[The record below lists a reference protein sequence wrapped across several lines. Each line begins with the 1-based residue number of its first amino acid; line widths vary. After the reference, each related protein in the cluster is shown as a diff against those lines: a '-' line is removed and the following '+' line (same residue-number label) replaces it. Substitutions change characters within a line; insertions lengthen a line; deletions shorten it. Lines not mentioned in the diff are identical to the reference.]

1 MTARGAPSTEAPAR
15 RGPRRSSLFKAQ
27 NRQQRR
33 EHRHGSQAQGQ
44 GCSRHRRNGRHRLRD
59 RARVRGRGRQAR
71 HLLHA
76 QEKLDALIPT
86 LGVDED
92 HVKGFVVDATK
103 EDQVKAFV
111 QGAAEHFGTIDVAIP
126 NAGYEGK
133 VAPIQDVEFSEVEK
147 VYALNVFSPMYVMKY
162 AVPHMLEQKSGAIVV
177 IASAGSYTPAA
188 TMSTY
193 CSSKYAVAGLTKCV
207 ANEVGPSGVHVNY
220 ICPGPVATD
229 MMLRIERD
237 TFGPD
242 MPHEEAEKLMAA
254 TALDK
259 RYCKPEE
266 VAYAALYLASEVSA
280 HTTGMPLHLDSIVMG

>member
-1 MTARGAPSTEAPAR
+1 MDLKLKDKVVLITGATGGIGSAITRAFAAEGAKLAISSTR
-15 RGPRRSSLFKAQ
+15 
-27 NRQQRR
+27 
-33 EHRHGSQAQGQ
+33 
-44 GCSRHRRNGRHRLRD
+44 
-59 RARVRGRGRQAR
+59 
-71 HLLHA
+71 

-86 LGVDED
+86 LGLDEG

-111 QGAAEHFGTIDVAIP
+111 EGAAEYFGTVDVAIP

-133 VAPIQDVEFSEVEK
+133 CVPIQDVDMDEVDK
-147 VYALNVFSPMYVMKY
+147 VFALNVFSPMYVMKY
-162 AVPHMLEQKSGAIVV
+162 AVPYMLKQQSGSIVV

-207 ANEVGPSGVHVNY
+207 ANEVGAAGVHVNY
-220 ICPGPVATD
+220 ICPGPVDTD
-229 MMLRIERD
+229 MMRRIEFD
-237 TFGPD
+237 TFGD
-242 MPHEEAEKLMAA
+242 SMSHEEAEKIFAG

-259 RYCKPEE
+259 RYCQPEE
-266 VAYAALYLASEVSA
+266 VAFAALYLASEVSA

>member
-1 MTARGAPSTEAPAR
+1 MDLKLKDKVVLITGSTGGIGAAITRAFAAEGAKLAISSTR
-15 RGPRRSSLFKAQ
+15 
-27 NRQQRR
+27 
-33 EHRHGSQAQGQ
+33 
-44 GCSRHRRNGRHRLRD
+44 
-59 RARVRGRGRQAR
+59 
-71 HLLHA
+71 

-92 HVKGFVVDATK
+92 HVWGFVMDATQ
-103 EDQVKAFV
+103 EDQVKTFV
-111 QGAAEHFGTIDVAIP
+111 EGAAEHYGTIDVAIP

-133 VAPIQDVEFSEVEK
+133 VAPIQDVDFEEVQK
-147 VYALNVFSPMYVMKY
+147 VYSLNVFSPMFVMKY
-162 AVPHMLEQKSGAIVV
+162 AVPYMLRQKSGSIVV

-207 ANEVGPSGVHVNY
+207 ANEVGAEGVHVNY

-237 TFGPD
+237 TFGPN

-259 RYCKPEE
+259 RYCRPEE